1 MGRSTAGATRSGAT
15 GVIREANGGETI
27 QLGTITAATGHLVW
41 EGEGFTA
48 QQP

>member
-1 MGRSTAGATRSGAT
+1 
-15 GVIREANGGETI
+15 VIREANGGETI